1 MIKAYIRS
9 EYRYLLFF
17 LVLIMLT
24 PLFTGG
30 ITDIINGFI
39 VSHYPCIMLN
49 NIYILIIYKR
59 IHFFRKLKDI
69 VIPRTGNK
77 RFYIRNAVYSICSL
91 FIYAAVLFLFFGN
104 VYHRNGRNGCG
115 VHRFLRRKPASVCV
129 NGSADLFTTV
139 IR

>member
-69 VIPRTGNK
+69 V
-77 RFYIRNAVYSICSL
+77 
-91 FIYAAVLFLFFGN
+91 GN
-104 VYHRNGRNGCG
+104 VYIIETAEMAAVFIAFCAESLLLCALMEALIYLQLLFDRNIVFVALAALANLYF
-115 VHRFLRRKPASVCV
+115 HY
-129 NGSADLFTTV
+129 V
-139 IR
+139 IILQYY

>member
-77 RFYIRNAVYSICSL
+77 RFYIRNAVYSICGGKQGTP
-91 FIYAAVLFLFFGN
+91 A
-104 VYHRNGRNGCG
+104 HRG
-115 VHRFLRRKPASVCV
+115 
-129 NGSADLFTTV
+129 
-139 IR
+139 